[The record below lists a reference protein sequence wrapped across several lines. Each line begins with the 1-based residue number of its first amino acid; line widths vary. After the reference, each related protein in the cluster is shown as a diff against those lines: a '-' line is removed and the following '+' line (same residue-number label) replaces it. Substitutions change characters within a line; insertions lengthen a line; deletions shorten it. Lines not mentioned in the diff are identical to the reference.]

1 MLCDKHFFK
10 FKKNFKFNILN
21 FEMEGFMWVFA
32 LVIKK
37 S

>member
-1 MLCDKHFFK
+1 MLCDKHLFQI
-10 FKKNFKFNILN
+10 KKNFNILN
-21 FEMEGFMWVFA
+21 LEMEGFMWLFA